1 LLQSLLVIIEHCELE
16 ISLLRV
22 QLPRIQERGDA
33 ARLVTLNNGFE
44 LPIETLQQV
53 QVFSDSLL
61 SVWGR
66 PVLRVDDAMGVKDL
80 MLRKTGPE
88 LSNE

>member
-1 LLQSLLVIIEHCELE
+1 LLVVIEHGELE

-33 ARLVTLNNGFE
+33 ARLVTLNNSFG

-53 QVFSDSLL
+53 QVFPESFL

-66 PVLRVDDAMGVKDL
+66 PILGVNDAVGVQDF
-80 MLRKTGPE
+80 MLRKTGLE